1 MFKTQRTVRI
11 TLLIAL
17 ILSVITPTEEA
28 QALYLYRPAT
38 QWGNT
43 YASPATNKSFSS
55 PAQSRNLEA
64 QSKFVVKYTNFP
76 EWAKVDVQAALDVW
90 AGHFKSSVPINVEA
104 TYGRSSSYGV
114 LGSARAGGYF
124 AAFKG
129 APDSTLW
136 YPSALANALAGK
148 DLDKENPEIVIQVN
162 SAAAWDTRNDG
173 KPTKREYDMES
184 VIIHELGHG
193 LGFLSTDSYNLA
205 RDPATRV
212 VIASGLLDQPTAF
225 DAYLQTVDGRRL
237 SDLPSP
243 STELATALTN
253 PLVWTGAKGVAANDG
268 VMPKMYTPSTYEDGS
283 SISHLDEATF
293 SNSGA
298 NSVMTPNLEAGEVFH
313 ELGPLLIA
321 MMEDLRVKPP
331 VGKPSVIP
339 SEVRNPEALKGDG
352 QVIITFDP
360 PSNAR
365 PAQITS
371 YLVKNNKTGV
381 EIQVPYSPVVI
392 NNLKN
397 GTPYTFTIT
406 ATNDLGTSTP
416 ATTTQ
421 VIPQAGWKRTI
432 LDSTGDAKNLASITY
447 NGEPAIAY
455 TDSIGGSLKLALYN
469 GSKWR
474 TIVVDGNGGSGG
486 RTRHVIDGPV
496 SLCIN
501 KVNKKEI
508 LHIFYTDKDEQDLRY
523 TSYNG
528 TLGKV
533 EIVDGN
539 GTAVNNYEDAVR
551 VRTSSDV
558 SMTNA
563 CVATSD
569 GIQVFYR
576 DETQGILLG
585 AIKQPDIGTWEYELV
600 DGDRKTDGRT
610 TGDVGFHLQALNDGK
625 NTYVIYDSVLGIN
638 AKHDATQGAIRV
650 ATRPSLD
657 PDAWVYKTLDISD
670 FEHAVAGYGV
680 ALAKTSKGVMATWFT
695 STTATL
701 PNANALRWALISQ
714 TPDISSSTTVGYGTP
729 RPGIMTDGKTIIFN
743 CQERLCSLDIATK
756 SGNQNAINVISNY
769 SSGEPIN
776 SVWVT
781 IKKVKYLAAGIG
793 GKLSLLKV

>member
-55 PAQSRNLEA
+55 PAQSKNLEA

-523 TSYNG
+523 TSYN
-528 TLGKV
+528 
-533 EIVDGN
+533 
-539 GTAVNNYEDAVR
+539 
-551 VRTSSDV
+551 
-558 SMTNA
+558 
-563 CVATSD
+563 
-569 GIQVFYR
+569 
-576 DETQGILLG
+576 
-585 AIKQPDIGTWEYELV
+585 
-600 DGDRKTDGRT
+600 
-610 TGDVGFHLQALNDGK
+610 
-625 NTYVIYDSVLGIN
+625 
-638 AKHDATQGAIRV
+638 
-650 ATRPSLD
+650 
-657 PDAWVYKTLDISD
+657 
-670 FEHAVAGYGV
+670 
-680 ALAKTSKGVMATWFT
+680 
-695 STTATL
+695 
-701 PNANALRWALISQ
+701 
-714 TPDISSSTTVGYGTP
+714 
-729 RPGIMTDGKTIIFN
+729 
-743 CQERLCSLDIATK
+743 
-756 SGNQNAINVISNY
+756 
-769 SSGEPIN
+769 
-776 SVWVT
+776 
-781 IKKVKYLAAGIG
+781 
-793 GKLSLLKV
+793 LSLIHI